1 VFSVK
6 NSGSKGKTMVGWK
19 TISKNQGFSKIEVT
33 EDEEDGRRA
42 LVARRNTGYRLKLM
56 IDG

>member
-19 TISKNQGFSKIEVT
+19 TISKNQGFSKMEVT
-33 EDEEDGRRA
+33 EDEEDGQRV
-42 LVARRNTGYRLKLM
+42 LVVRCNTGYWS
-56 IDG
+56 